1 MQKEKPKV
9 TYSLAFQVAFL
20 AVENENQQPEDLPQ
34 ADLAVYLR
42 DLISSVGK
50 DKVNTWE
57 FCILQLHPLN
67 CCICN
72 YSTLFFTLI
81 LGDSALY
88 DYCSGIVDRFV
99 SFIITSLLFL
109 SVKDYCVN
117 IINKIIQ
124 VACRPISQ
132 LVRGLTSKL
141 SSWTLKGKF
150 HIYAHLCV
158 ILYLMYLFSFYLTVW
173 ANLRCNTQQVR
184 ICPMNSFVSEIKS
197 KE

>member
-1 MQKEKPKV
+1 MNGKAFTISIQSRLSEFSRIMAAKKTQKYPYRLQIARLNFPWRGTKSDAKRKTES
-9 TYSLAFQVAFL
+9 SLAFVVAFL

-88 DYCSGIVDRFV
+88 DFCSGIVDRFV

-109 SVKDYCVN
+109 SVKGYCVN
-117 IINKIIQ
+117 IINKIIHG
-124 VACRPISQ
+124 C
-132 LVRGLTSKL
+132 L
-141 SSWTLKGKF
+141 
-150 HIYAHLCV
+150 
-158 ILYLMYLFSFYLTVW
+158 
-173 ANLRCNTQQVR
+173 
-184 ICPMNSFVSEIKS
+184 
-197 KE
+197 